1 MERLAADFIPTV
13 MARGFHASP
22 VFGIFGA
29 AAAAAKILQFAEGQV
44 NSTIAL
50 CAHLAAGNL
59 DGARVAIQG
68 LGAVG

>member
-1 MERLAADFIPTV
+1 MKRLAADFIPTV

-29 AAAAAKILQFAEGQV
+29 AAAKILHFTEGQV

-59 DGARVAIQG
+59 DGARVAI
-68 LGAVG
+68 

>member
-1 MERLAADFIPTV
+1 MAADFIPTV
-13 MARGFHASP
+13 MARRFHASP
-22 VFGIFGA
+22 VFGIFA
-29 AAAAAKILQFAEGQV
+29 AAATAKILHFTEGQV

-50 CAHLAAGNL
+50 CGYLAAGNL